1 MPPLHRGVLNGGAS
15 EHKTKRIVKDKNQL
29 QEQLIYLGSGFI
41 ESYKCYTLSTSIREI
56 HPVSHVSRRFDTW
69 LVQAGGTAQN
79 NTFITNDCVPFVR
92 ALAKLIV
99 LVKTSVLSEVLS

>member
-56 HPVSHVSRRFDTW
+56 HPVSHVSRAKATW
-69 LVQAGGTAQN
+69 LVQCGVGLLKQQTP
-79 NTFITNDCVPFVR
+79 TNQLLCPFCESPCQAHCV
-92 ALAKLIV
+92 
-99 LVKTSVLSEVLS
+99 S

>member
-79 NTFITNDCVPFVR
+79 NTSTPLSLCPLLCESPCQAHCVR
-92 ALAKLIV
+92 N
-99 LVKTSVLSEVLS
+99 

>member
-56 HPVSHVSRRFDTW
+56 RPVSHVSRAMRRVIAQTSTPTNQLLCPFCESPC
-69 LVQAGGTAQN
+69 QAH
-79 NTFITNDCVPFVR
+79 CV
-92 ALAKLIV
+92 
-99 LVKTSVLSEVLS
+99 S